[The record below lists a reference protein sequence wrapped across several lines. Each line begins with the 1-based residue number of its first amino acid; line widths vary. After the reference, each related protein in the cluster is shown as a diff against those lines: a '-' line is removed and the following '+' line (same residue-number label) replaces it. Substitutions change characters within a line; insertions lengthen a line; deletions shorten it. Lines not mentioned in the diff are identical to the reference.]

1 MFHSISIIRHQRFF
15 DFFFKGMDRNSKGFK
30 KKVKTSRKMTRQKE
44 QEDQAE
50 KQDIENVNQMTTL
63 RFQTGEGHQTSLA
76 SLWGVHNNVNQ
87 MTTLRFQTGEGHQTS
102 LASVWAVHNGVT
114 VGQAL
119 QNLHKS

>member
-1 MFHSISIIRHQRFF
+1 
-15 DFFFKGMDRNSKGFK
+15 
-30 KKVKTSRKMTRQKE
+30 MTRQKE